1 MEETLQSNVV
11 AVSAETE
18 VSEDVAL
25 EAPAPRWRRH
35 LGSSFFVLGLFL
47 VCATKAHA
55 QDVLSTD
62 AASWT
67 STLTGGFARSIVTIG
82 ILLAGAP
89 MALGQ
94 AGDHK
99 KTLTGAMIGGALVL
113 GAQSALSYF
122 N

>member
-1 MEETLQSNVV
+1 MQSKAV
-11 AVSAETE
+11 AVSAENE
-18 VSEDVAL
+18 VSEEVTM
-25 EAPAPRWRRH
+25 EASATRWRRH